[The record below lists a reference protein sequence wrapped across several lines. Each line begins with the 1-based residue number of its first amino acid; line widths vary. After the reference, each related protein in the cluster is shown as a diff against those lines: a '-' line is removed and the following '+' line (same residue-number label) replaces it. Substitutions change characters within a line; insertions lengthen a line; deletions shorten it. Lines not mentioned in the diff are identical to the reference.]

1 MSGDFWKNAPVPD
14 VAVFGVLAA
23 SRGVSLVIRMPF
35 VLRRPWLLVRDLFV
49 NRDDPDLEALRQTE
63 DPETFVWRILPH
75 AARTFSASIALL
87 PGPIAR
93 ATAVAYLYCRTID
106 TYEDMIPDR
115 AERERALH
123 DFANRFGGTDGDRLA
138 PAASVDASLANDARD
153 RTHVIL
159 VERCALVDEVFVGL
173 DPAARRII
181 IDLVRGMAHG
191 MIRSSTIF
199 AEQGGVLRNG
209 DQLRTYCRDVL
220 GLPILYAVRML
231 HWHHTGQSD
240 VKGDEREDAML
251 AGEFIQLANVT
262 RDIEKDLRRG
272 IAYDPRLAVDV
283 EAGEHGESSPE
294 RAERVR
300 EVRADLLVRAL
311 ELGPAYGRML
321 DALPLPRFSL
331 GRASGVLMLLFT
343 DRYYRGCARRVG
355 GVPWAG
361 PKSGIGTVAASLP
374 TIVSRRASR
383 RVVERVLAGFA
394 SYLGT
399 APPQGDG
406 SP

>member
-1 MSGDFWKNAPVPD
+1 
-14 VAVFGVLAA
+14 
-23 SRGVSLVIRMPF
+23 MPF
-35 VLRRPWLLVRDLFV
+35 VVRRPWLLVRDLFV
-49 NRDDPDLEALRQTE
+49 NRDDPDLDILRRTE

-115 AERERALH
+115 EERERALEG
-123 DFANRFGGTDGDRLA
+123 FASRFGGTDGDEPA
-138 PAASVDASLANDARD
+138 PAATVDASFATDARD

-159 VERCALVDEVFVGL
+159 VERCALVDQVFVGL

-181 IDLVRGMAHG
+181 IDLVQGMARGMA
-191 MIRSSTIF
+191 RSSTIF

-209 DQLRTYCRDVL
+209 EQLRTYCRDVL

-231 HWHHTGQSD
+231 HWHHTGESD
-240 VKGDEREDAML
+240 VDGDEREDAML

-272 IAYDPRLAVDV
+272 IAYDARLKSDV
-283 EAGEHGESSPE
+283 AARPE
-294 RAERVR
+294 VRGSDSALEERVR

-321 DALPLPRFSL
+321 DRLPLPRFSL

-355 GVPWAG
+355 GVPWSG
-361 PKSGIGTVAASLP
+361 PKSGLGVVAASLP
-374 TIVSRRASR
+374 TIVSRRATR
-383 RVVERVLAGFA
+383 RVVDRALAGFA
-394 SYLGT
+394 SYLET
-399 APPQGDG
+399 APRPARTANTEGD
-406 SP
+406 